1 MIQRYTSIVVRVSPD
16 PSPIISTFVEVS
28 VVQRFPG
35 GSVTHLHNNA
45 YNNNNK
51 NNSVKIKFGRGPVLL
66 FSWARAIGGG
76 GPPSSPTD
84 RNPVTRVGRRF
95 SGNSEGARTTA
106 STGPP
111 AIHQT
116 TTVTRPS
123 SLQLCNTRRLQQLRH
138 PIAVATTRRPTVSAW
153 RREGWAGLPD
163 RRATA
168 TTACRPVVGP
178 LESSDRPAPDRL
190 IPPSLRPGPPLPR
203 GIFHATRAHA
213 RTAKRLH
220 VCPHPSHSHTPART
234 HTHTHTYTQPIDR
247 VARYIISRLYV
258 CTSPFIYNI
267 IIMYP
272 PPADRARADQNR
284 KRNKTPIKPV

>member
-1 MIQRYTSIVVRVSPD
+1 VRASPN
-16 PSPIISTFVEVS
+16 PSPIISIFVEVS
-28 VVQRFPG
+28 VIQRFPG
-35 GSVTHLHNNA
+35 GSVAYLHNNNCT
-45 YNNNNK
+45 YNNNN
-51 NNSVKIKFGRGPVLL
+51 NNNIKIKFGRGPVLL
-66 FSWARAIGGG
+66 FSRARAIGGG

-106 STGPP
+106 STDPP
-111 AIHQT
+111 APPPP
-116 TTVTRPS
+116 PS
-123 SLQLCNTRRLQQLRH
+123 LVPRVCNLLCNTRRLQQLRR
-138 PIAVATTRRPTVSAW
+138 PIAVATTGRPTVSV
-153 RREGWAGLPD
+153 RRRGGWAGLPD

-203 GIFHATRAHA
+203 GIFHATRTHA
-213 RTAKRLH
+213 RTPKRLH
-220 VCPHPSHSHTPART
+220 VCPHPSHSHTR
-234 HTHTHTYTQPIDR
+234 HTHTQPIDR
-247 VARYIISRLYV
+247 VARLCVCAPHLYI
-258 CTSPFIYNI
+258 I

-284 KRNKTPIKPV
+284 KPNKTPTKPV